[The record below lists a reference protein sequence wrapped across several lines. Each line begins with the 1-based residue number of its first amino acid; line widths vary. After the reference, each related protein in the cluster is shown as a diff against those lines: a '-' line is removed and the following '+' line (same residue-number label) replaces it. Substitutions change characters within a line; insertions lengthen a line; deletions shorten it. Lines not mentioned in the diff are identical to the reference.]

1 VAIAHRM
8 RGLATTGRLAAV
20 PLLALAL
27 ALVPASGA
35 SAAAGQLYGFGE
47 NSAGQLAS
55 TVGNGSETAN
65 PTPALVTLPAASG
78 PVVQTAA
85 GARFTLALSA
95 SDQLYAFGSNRY
107 GQLGVA
113 SGSGAPG
120 ANPAPMPLTLPG
132 AVGRVAAL
140 AAGVTHSLVLTSTG
154 ELYTFGENQFGQLG
168 RTANSGT
175 ENANRVPERISLP
188 GASGQVVQ
196 IAAGAEQSL
205 ALTSTGQLYVFGGN
219 RYGELGSA
227 ANAGTPIPNPT
238 PTPVALPG
246 ASGQVVQ
253 IAAGVEQSLALTS
266 TGQLYAFGGNRY
278 GELGRAANVETP
290 VPNPTPAPV
299 SLPASAGPV
308 KSIAAGAFHSL
319 ALTASGLIYAFGR
332 NTDGQL
338 GSASGA
344 GGEAANATPLAVS
357 LPGANGPAVGL
368 AAGAAHSLAITA
380 SGELYSFGSNLDG
393 QLGRAASS
401 GTASANPT
409 PAPVALP
416 AGTTID
422 TVARGATSDFTLAQ
436 AADLA
441 VLSSSL
447 PLGQVGV
454 PYTTYAAAAGGAG
467 GYSWSA
473 SGLPPGLSIDPASG
487 QISGTPSA
495 PGTSAVVLK
504 VTDVFGVSATSAPI
518 LLTTAA
524 ATPVRAF
531 LSTTLT
537 EAQIRQSLR
546 QQLGIKGR
554 QLRIASLRKRRRYSY
569 GFTALTA
576 GTLAIAWYYVPPGAR
591 APSSTAPVLFAAG
604 HATFRTAGTKLV
616 VLKLTGRSRKLLRHR
631 RRIALLARGSF
642 TPSAKRPITATKS
655 FTLAR

>member
-8 RGLATTGRLAAV
+8 RGLATIGRLAAV
-20 PLLALAL
+20 LLGALL
-27 ALVPASGA
+27 PAHASSAWGA
-35 SAAAGQLYGFGE
+35 TGQLYGFGE

-55 TVGNGSETAN
+55 TAGNGSEMAN
-65 PTPALVTLPAASG
+65 PTPALLTLAASSG

-95 SDQLYAFGSNRY
+95 TDQLYAFGSNQY

-113 SGSGAPG
+113 TGSGMAG
-120 ANPAPMPLTLPG
+120 ANPTPRLLALPG

-140 AAGVTHSLVLTSTG
+140 ATGSTHSLVLTSTG

-168 RTANSGT
+168 RAANSGT
-175 ENANRVPERISLP
+175 ENANRVPERVSLP
-188 GASGQVVQ
+188 GASGQ
-196 IAAGAEQSL
+196 A
-205 ALTSTGQLYVFGGN
+205 
-219 RYGELGSA
+219 
-227 ANAGTPIPNPT
+227 
-238 PTPVALPG
+238 
-246 ASGQVVQ
+246 VQ

-278 GELGRAANVETP
+278 GELGNATNAGTPIPNPTPTRVALPGASGQVVQIAAGVEESLALTSTGQLYAFGGNRYGELGRAANAETP
-290 VPNPTPAPV
+290 APNPTPAPV
-299 SLPASAGPV
+299 SLPAAAGPV
-308 KSIAAGAFHSL
+308 RSIAAGGFHSL
-319 ALTASGLIYAFGR
+319 ALTTSGLIYAFGS

-338 GSASGA
+338 GNAAGT
-344 GGEAANATPLAVS
+344 GGEQANATPLAVT
-357 LPGANGPAVGL
+357 LPGANAPAIGL
-368 AAGAAHSLAITA
+368 AAGGAHSLAITA

-401 GTASANPT
+401 GTANANPT
-409 PAPVALP
+409 PARVALP

-422 TVARGATSDFTLAQ
+422 TVARGATADFTVAQ

-454 PYTTYAAAAGGAG
+454 PYATYAAAAGGVG
-467 GYSWSA
+467 GYTWSA

-495 PGTSAVVLK
+495 AGMSAVLLG
-504 VTDVFGVSATSAPI
+504 VTDVFGVSATSSPI

-524 ATPVRAF
+524 ATPTRAF

-554 QLRIASLRKRRRYSY
+554 GVRIASLRKRKRYSY

-591 APSSTAPVLFAAG
+591 APSSTAPVLLAAG

-616 VLKLTGRSRKLLRHR
+616 VLTLTSRGRKLLRHR
-631 RRIALLARGSF
+631 RRIDLVARGSF
-642 TPSAKRPITATKS
+642 TPNGKRPLTATKS
-655 FTLAR
+655 FSLAR

>member
-1 VAIAHRM
+1 MAAALLGAFV
-8 RGLATTGRLAAV
+8 LAPAA
-20 PLLALAL
+20 
-27 ALVPASGA
+27 SA

-55 TVGNGSETAN
+55 TVGNGSEAAN
-65 PTPALVTLPAASG
+65 PMPVLLTLPGATG

-85 GARFTLALSA
+85 GARFTLALTS
-95 SDQLYAFGSNRY
+95 SDQLYAFGSNEY
-107 GQLGVA
+107 GQLGVVA
-113 SGSGAPG
+113 GSGAPG
-120 ANPAPMPLTLPG
+120 ANPTPRLLTLPG
-132 AVGRVAAL
+132 AVGRVAQL
-140 AAGVTHSLVLTSTG
+140 AAGSTHSLALTSTG

-168 RTANSGT
+168 RAANSGT
-175 ENANRVPERISLP
+175 ENANRVPERVSLP

-196 IAAGAEQSL
+196 IAAGYEHSL
-205 ALTSTGQLYVFGGN
+205 ALTSTGQLYAFGGN
-219 RYGELGSA
+219 RYGELG
-227 ANAGTPIPNPT
+227 NVTNVGTQIPNPA
-238 PTPVALPG
+238 PTPVPLPG

-253 IAAGVEQSLALTS
+253 IAAGVEESLALTS

-290 VPNPTPAPV
+290 LPNPTPVPV
-299 SLPASAGPV
+299 SLPAAAGPLR
-308 KSIAAGAFHSL
+308 SIAAGAFHSL

-332 NTDGQL
+332 NTSGQL
-338 GSASGA
+338 GNAA
-344 GGEAANATPLAVS
+344 GTGSETANATPLAVT
-357 LPGANGPAVGL
+357 LAGANAPAIGL
-368 AAGAAHSLAITA
+368 AAGSAHSLAITA

-401 GTASANPT
+401 GTASATPT

-422 TVARGATSDFTLAQ
+422 TVARGATADFTVAQ

-447 PLGQVGV
+447 PFAQVGV
-454 PYTTYAAAAGGAG
+454 PYTMYAAAAGGAG
-467 GYSWSA
+467 GYTWSA

-487 QISGTPSA
+487 QISGMPSA
-495 PGTSAVVLK
+495 AGTSAVVLG
-504 VTDVFGVSATSAPI
+504 VTDVFGVSATSATI

-524 ATPVRAF
+524 ATPTRAF

-554 QLRIASLRKRRRYSY
+554 QVRIASLRKRRRYAY

-576 GTLAIAWYYVPPGAR
+576 GTLAISWDYVPPGAR

-604 HATFRTAGTKLV
+604 HVTFRTAGTRT
-616 VLKLTGRSRKLLRHR
+616 VLLRVTSRGRKLLRHR
-631 RRIALLARGSF
+631 RRIALVARGSF
-642 TPSAKRPITATKS
+642 TPNGKSTITATKS
-655 FTLAR
+655 FTVTR

>member
-1 VAIAHRM
+1 
-8 RGLATTGRLAAV
+8 V
-20 PLLALAL
+20 PLLALTL
-27 ALVPASGA
+27 ALVPATEA

-55 TVGNGSETAN
+55 TASNGSEGAN
-65 PTPALVTLPAASG
+65 PTPALLTLPATSG
-78 PVVQTAA
+78 PVVQAAA
-85 GARFTLALSA
+85 GNRFTLALSA
-95 SDQLYAFGSNRY
+95 SDQLYAFGSNEY

-113 SGSGAPG
+113 SGSGMPG
-120 ANPAPMPLTLPG
+120 PNPTPQLLSLPG
-132 AVGRVAAL
+132 AVGRVAQL
-140 AAGVTHSLVLTSTG
+140 AAGSTHSLVLTSTG

-168 RTANSGT
+168 RAANSGT
-175 ENANRVPERISLP
+175 ESANRVPERVSLP
-188 GASGQVVQ
+188 GAGGQ
-196 IAAGAEQSL
+196 A
-205 ALTSTGQLYVFGGN
+205 
-219 RYGELGSA
+219 
-227 ANAGTPIPNPT
+227 
-238 PTPVALPG
+238 
-246 ASGQVVQ
+246 VQ
-253 IAAGVEQSLALTS
+253 IAAGVEQSLVLTS
-266 TGQLYAFGGNRY
+266 TGQLYTFGGNRY

-290 VPNPTPAPV
+290 APNPTPAPV
-299 SLPASAGPV
+299 SLPATAGPV
-308 KSIAAGAFHSL
+308 RSIAAGGFHSL

-338 GSASGA
+338 GNASGT
-344 GGEAANATPLAVS
+344 GGEQAHETPLAVT
-357 LPGANGPAVGL
+357 LPGANAPAIVL
-368 AAGAAHSLAITA
+368 AAGSAHSLAITA

-401 GTASANPT
+401 GTANANPT
-409 PAPVALP
+409 PVRVALP

-422 TVARGATSDFTLAQ
+422 TVARGATADFTVAQ

-447 PLGQVGV
+447 PFGQVGV

-467 GYSWSA
+467 GYTWSA

-495 PGTSAVVLK
+495 PGTSAVVLG
-504 VTDVFGVSATSAPI
+504 VTDVFGVSATSATI

-524 ATPVRAF
+524 APPTRAF
-531 LSTTLT
+531 LSTALT

-554 QLRIASLRKRRRYSY
+554 AVRIARLRKRGRYSY

-604 HATFRTAGTKLV
+604 HVTFHRAGTRVLV
-616 VLKLTGRSRKLLRHR
+616 LGLTGRGRRLLRHHK
-631 RRIALLARGSF
+631 RIALVARGSF
-642 TPSAKRPITATKS
+642 TPSARGPITATKS
-655 FTLAR
+655 FSLAR

>member
-1 VAIAHRM
+1 M
-8 RGLATTGRLAAV
+8 
-20 PLLALAL
+20 LLGALL
-27 ALVPASGA
+27 PAQA
-35 SAAAGQLYGFGE
+35 SSAWAAAGQLYGFGE

-55 TVGNGSETAN
+55 TVGNGSESAN
-65 PTPALVTLPAASG
+65 PTPALLTLPGATG

-85 GARFTLALSA
+85 GARFTLALTS
-95 SDQLYAFGSNRY
+95 SDQLYAFGSNQF

-113 SGSGAPG
+113 SGSGSVGP
-120 ANPAPMPLTLPG
+120 NPTPRPLALPG
-132 AVGRVAAL
+132 AVGRVAQL
-140 AAGVTHSLVLTSTG
+140 ATGSTHSLVLTSTG

-168 RTANSGT
+168 RAANSGT
-175 ENANRVPERISLP
+175 ENANRVPELVSLP
-188 GASGQVVQ
+188 GAGGQAVQ
-196 IAAGAEQSL
+196 IAAGVEQSL
-205 ALTSTGQLYVFGGN
+205 ALTSTGQLYAFGGN
-219 RYGELGSA
+219 RYGELGKA
-227 ANAGTPIPNPT
+227 ANAGTPTPNPT
-238 PTPVALPG
+238 PTPVTLPG

-278 GELGRAANVETP
+278 GELGNAANAETP
-290 VPNPTPAPV
+290 APNPTPARV
-299 SLPASAGPV
+299 SLPSAAGPV
-308 KSIAAGAFHSL
+308 RSIAAGGFHSL

-338 GSASGA
+338 GNAAGT
-344 GGEAANATPLAVS
+344 GGETANATPLAVT
-357 LPGANGPAVGL
+357 LPGASAPAIGL
-368 AAGAAHSLAITA
+368 AAGSAHSLAITA

-401 GTASANPT
+401 GTANANPT
-409 PAPVALP
+409 AARVALP

-422 TVARGATSDFTLAQ
+422 TVARGATADFTVAQ

-454 PYTTYAAAAGGAG
+454 PYAAAAAAAGGLG
-467 GYSWSA
+467 GYTWSA
-473 SGLPPGLSIDPASG
+473 SGLPPGLSIDATSG

-495 PGTSAVVLK
+495 AGTSAVVLG

-518 LLTTAA
+518 LLSTAA
-524 ATPVRAF
+524 ATPTRAF

-546 QQLGIKGR
+546 QQLGINGR
-554 QLRIASLRKRRRYSY
+554 RVRIASLRKRKRYTY

-591 APSSTAPVLFAAG
+591 APSITAPVLFAAG
-604 HATFRTAGTKLV
+604 RATFRTAGTKLV
-616 VLKLTGRSRKLLRHR
+616 VLTITSRGRKLLRHR

-642 TPSAKRPITATKS
+642 RPNGKRPLTATKS
-655 FTLAR
+655 FSLAR

>member
-1 VAIAHRM
+1 M
-8 RGLATTGRLAAV
+8 RAPPSIGRLAAA
-20 PLLALAL
+20 LLGGFALA
-27 ALVPASGA
+27 PAASA
-35 SAAAGQLYGFGE
+35 SAAVGQLYAFGE

-55 TVGNGSETAN
+55 TAGNGSEAAN
-65 PTPALVTLPAASG
+65 PTPALLTLPGASG
-78 PVVQTAA
+78 PAVQTAA
-85 GARFTLALSA
+85 GSRFTLALTS
-95 SDQLYAFGSNRY
+95 SNQLYAFGSNQY

-113 SGSGAPG
+113 TGSGALGP
-120 ANPAPMPLTLPG
+120 NPTPRLLTLPG

-140 AAGVTHSLVLTSTG
+140 AAGSTHSLALTSTG

-168 RTANSGT
+168 RAANSGT
-175 ENANRVPERISLP
+175 ETPNGVPERVSLA

-196 IAAGAEQSL
+196 IAAGYEQSL
-205 ALTSTGQLYVFGGN
+205 ALTSTGQLYAFGGN
-219 RYGELGSA
+219 RYGELGNA
-227 ANAGTPIPNPT
+227 TNAGTQTPNPT
-238 PTPVALPG
+238 PTPVVLSN

-253 IAAGVEQSLALTS
+253 IAAGIEHSLALTS

-290 VPNPTPAPV
+290 VPNSTPVAV
-299 SLPASAGPV
+299 SLPPAAGPV
-308 KSIAAGAFHSL
+308 RSIAAGGFHSL
-319 ALTASGLIYAFGR
+319 ALTTSGLIYAFGR
-332 NTDGQL
+332 NTNGQL
-338 GSASGA
+338 GNAA
-344 GGEAANATPLAVS
+344 GTGSEKANATPIAVT
-357 LPGANGPAVGL
+357 LPGANAPAVGL
-368 AAGAAHSLAITA
+368 AAGSADSLAITA

-393 QLGRAASS
+393 QLGRGASS

-422 TVARGATSDFTLAQ
+422 TVARGATADFTVAQ

-447 PLGQVGV
+447 PFAEVGV
-454 PYTTYAAAAGGAG
+454 PYTTYAAAAGGVG
-467 GYSWSA
+467 GYTWSA
-473 SGLPPGLSIDPASG
+473 RGLPPGLSIDPASG
-487 QISGTPSA
+487 QISGTPAA
-495 PGTSAVVLK
+495 PGTSAVVLG
-504 VTDVFGVSATSAPI
+504 VTDVFGVSATSATI

-524 ATPVRAF
+524 AAPTRAF

-554 QLRIASLRKRRRYSY
+554 QVRIASLRKRKRYSY

-576 GTLAIAWYYVPPGAR
+576 GTLTIAWYYVPPGAR

-604 HATFRTAGTKLV
+604 RVTFRTAGTRV
-616 VLKLTGRSRKLLRHR
+616 IVLSLTSRGRKLLRHH

-642 TPSAKRPITATKS
+642 TPNAKRTITATKS
-655 FTLAR
+655 FTIAR

>member
-1 VAIAHRM
+1 M
-8 RGLATTGRLAAV
+8 GRLAAA
-20 PLLALAL
+20 LLGAFALA
-27 ALVPASGA
+27 PAASA

-55 TVGNGSETAN
+55 TVGNGSEAAN
-65 PTPALVTLPAASG
+65 PMPALLTLPGATG
-78 PVVQTAA
+78 PAVQTAA
-85 GARFTLALSA
+85 GARFTLALTS
-95 SDQLYAFGSNRY
+95 SDQLYAFGSNQY

-113 SGSGAPG
+113 TGSGAPG
-120 ANPAPMPLTLPG
+120 ANPTPRLLTLPG
-132 AVGRVAAL
+132 AVGRVAQL
-140 AAGVTHSLVLTSTG
+140 ATGSTHSLVLTSTG

-168 RTANSGT
+168 RAANSGT

-196 IAAGAEQSL
+196 IAAGYEHSL
-205 ALTSTGQLYVFGGN
+205 ALTSTGQLYAFGAN
-219 RYGELGSA
+219 RYGELG
-227 ANAGTPIPNPT
+227 NATNMGTQIPNPA
-238 PTPVALPG
+238 PTPVLLPG

-253 IAAGVEQSLALTS
+253 IAAGVEESLALTS
-266 TGQLYAFGGNRY
+266 AGQLYAFGGNRY

-290 VPNPTPAPV
+290 LPNPTPVPV
-299 SLPASAGPV
+299 SLPAAAGPLRA
-308 KSIAAGAFHSL
+308 IAAGGFHSL

-332 NTDGQL
+332 NTSGQL
-338 GSASGA
+338 GNAA
-344 GGEAANATPLAVS
+344 GTGSEKANATPLAVT
-357 LPGANGPAVGL
+357 LAGANAPAIGL
-368 AAGAAHSLAITA
+368 AAGSAHSLAITA

-401 GTASANPT
+401 ATANANPT

-422 TVARGATSDFTLAQ
+422 TVAHGATADFTLAQ

-447 PLGQVGV
+447 PFAQVGV
-454 PYTTYAAAAGGAG
+454 PYATYAAAAGGAG
-467 GYSWSA
+467 GYTWSA

-495 PGTSAVVLK
+495 AGTSAVVLG
-504 VTDVFGVSATSAPI
+504 VTDAFGVSATSATI

-524 ATPVRAF
+524 ATPPRAF

-554 QLRIASLRKRRRYSY
+554 QVRIASLRKRKRYAY

-576 GTLAIAWYYVPPGAR
+576 GTLAISWYYVPPGAR

-604 HATFRTAGTKLV
+604 HVTFRTAGTRT
-616 VLKLTGRSRKLLRHR
+616 VLLTLTSRGRKLLRHR
-631 RRIALLARGSF
+631 RRIALVARGSF
-642 TPSAKRPITATKS
+642 TPSAKGTISATKS
-655 FTLAR
+655 FTVTR

>member
-1 VAIAHRM
+1 VRAIPRI
-8 RGLATTGRLAAV
+8 GRLAAT
-20 PLLALAL
+20 LLGTFVLA
-27 ALVPASGA
+27 PAAGA

-47 NSAGQLAS
+47 NAAGQLAS
-55 TVGNGSETAN
+55 TVGNGGQAPN
-65 PTPALVTLPAASG
+65 PTPALLALPGATG

-85 GARFTLALSA
+85 GAHFTLALTST
-95 SDQLYAFGSNRY
+95 DQLYSFGSNQY
-107 GQLGVA
+107 GQLGVVA
-113 SGSGAPG
+113 GSGAPG
-120 ANPAPMPLTLPG
+120 ANPTPRLLTLPG

-140 AAGVTHSLVLTSTG
+140 AAGSTHSLALTSTG

-168 RTANSGT
+168 RAANSGT
-175 ENANRVPERISLP
+175 ENANRVPERVSLP

-196 IAAGAEQSL
+196 IAAGYEQSL
-205 ALTSTGQLYVFGGN
+205 ALTSTGQLYAFGGN
-219 RYGELGSA
+219 RYGELG
-227 ANAGTPIPNPT
+227 NATNVGTQIPNPP
-238 PTPVALPG
+238 PTPVMLPG
-246 ASGQVVQ
+246 ASGQIVQ
-253 IAAGVEQSLALTS
+253 IAAGIEQSLALTS

-290 VPNPTPAPV
+290 APNPTPVPV
-299 SLPASAGPV
+299 SLPATAGPV
-308 KSIAAGAFHSL
+308 RSIAAGGFHSL

-338 GSASGA
+338 GNAA
-344 GGEAANATPLAVS
+344 GTGSEKANATPLAVT
-357 LPGANGPAVGL
+357 LPGANAPAIGL
-368 AAGAAHSLAITA
+368 AAGSAHSLAIMA

-393 QLGRAASS
+393 QLGRSASS
-401 GTASANPT
+401 GTTSANPT
-409 PAPVALP
+409 PAHVALP

-422 TVARGATSDFTLAQ
+422 TVARGATADFTVAQ

-447 PLGQVGV
+447 PFAQVGV
-454 PYTTYAAAAGGAG
+454 PYATYATAAGGVG
-467 GYSWSA
+467 GYTWSA

-487 QISGTPSA
+487 QISGTPAA
-495 PGTSAVVLK
+495 PGTSAVVLG

-524 ATPVRAF
+524 ATPTRAF

-554 QLRIASLRKRRRYSY
+554 QVRIASLRKRKRYSY

-576 GTLAIAWYYVPPGAR
+576 GALTIAWYYVPPGAR

-604 HATFRTAGTKLV
+604 HVTFRTAGTRVLV
-616 VLKLTGRSRKLLRHR
+616 LNLTSRGRKLLRRH
-631 RRIALLARGSF
+631 RRIALMARGSF
-642 TPSAKRPITATKS
+642 TPSAKRTITATKS
-655 FTLAR
+655 FSLAR

>member
-1 VAIAHRM
+1 
-8 RGLATTGRLAAV
+8 
-20 PLLALAL
+20 
-27 ALVPASGA
+27 
-35 SAAAGQLYGFGE
+35 
-47 NSAGQLAS
+47 
-55 TVGNGSETAN
+55 
-65 PTPALVTLPAASG
+65 
-78 PVVQTAA
+78 VQTAA
-85 GARFTLALSA
+85 GGHFTLALSA
-95 SDQLYAFGSNRY
+95 TDQLFAFGSNQY

-113 SGSGAPG
+113 TGSGVAGP
-120 ANPAPMPLTLPG
+120 NPTPRLLALPG

-140 AAGVTHSLVLTSTG
+140 ATGSTHSLVLTSTG

-168 RTANSGT
+168 RAANSGT
-175 ENANRVPERISLP
+175 ENANRVPERVSLP
-188 GASGQVVQ
+188 GASGQAVQ
-196 IAAGAEQSL
+196 IAAGVEQSL
-205 ALTSTGQLYVFGGN
+205 ALTSTGQLYAFGGN
-219 RYGELGSA
+219 RYGELGNA
-227 ANAGTPIPNPT
+227 ANAGSQIPNPT
-238 PTPVALPG
+238 PTPVVLPG

-278 GELGRAANVETP
+278 GELGRAANAGTP
-290 VPNPTPAPV
+290 APNPTPAPV
-299 SLPASAGPV
+299 SLPVAAGPV
-308 KSIAAGAFHSL
+308 RSIAAGGFHSL
-319 ALTASGLIYAFGR
+319 ALTVSGLIYAFGR

-338 GSASGA
+338 GNAAGT
-344 GGEAANATPLAVS
+344 GGEQANSAPLAVT
-357 LPGANGPAVGL
+357 LPGANGPAIGL

-401 GTASANPT
+401 GTANANPT
-409 PAPVALP
+409 PARVALP

-422 TVARGATSDFTLAQ
+422 TVARGATADFAVAQ

-454 PYTTYAAAAGGAG
+454 PYATYAAAAGGVG
-467 GYSWSA
+467 GYTWSA

-495 PGTSAVVLK
+495 AGTSAVVLG

-524 ATPVRAF
+524 ATPTRAF

-554 QLRIASLRKRRRYSY
+554 GVRIASLRKRKRYSY

-591 APSSTAPVLFAAG
+591 APSITAPVLLAAG

-616 VLKLTGRSRKLLRHR
+616 VLTLTSRGRKLLRHR
-631 RRIALLARGSF
+631 SRIALVARGSF
-642 TPSAKRPITATKS
+642 TPNGKRPLTATKS
-655 FTLAR
+655 FSLAR

>member
-1 VAIAHRM
+1 M

-35 SAAAGQLYGFGE
+35 SAAAGQIYGFGE

-120 ANPAPMPLTLPG
+120 ANPAPMLLTLPG

-140 AAGVTHSLVLTSTG
+140 AAGSTHSLVLTSTG

-168 RTANSGT
+168 RAANSGT

-188 GASGQVVQ
+188 GASGQAVQ

-205 ALTSTGQLYVFGGN
+205 ALTSTGQLYAFGGN

-227 ANAGTPIPNPT
+227 ANAGTTIPDPT
-238 PTPVALPG
+238 PAPVALPG

-278 GELGRAANVETP
+278 GELGRAAGAETP

-308 KSIAAGAFHSL
+308 KSIAAGGFHSL

-338 GSASGA
+338 GSAAGA
-344 GGEAANATPLAVS
+344 GGETANATPLAVS

-368 AAGAAHSLAITA
+368 AAGGAHSLAITA
-380 SGELYSFGSNLDG
+380 SGQLYSFGSNLDG

-401 GTASANPT
+401 GMASANPT

-422 TVARGATSDFTLAQ
+422 TVARGATADFTLAQ

-467 GYSWSA
+467 GYTWSA

-495 PGTSAVVLK
+495 PGTSAVVLG
-504 VTDVFGVSATSAPI
+504 VTDVFGVSAASAPI

-554 QLRIASLRKRRRYSY
+554 QLRIASLRKRKRYSY

-616 VLKLTGRSRKLLRHR
+616 VLKLTGRGRKLLRHR
-631 RRIALLARGSF
+631 RRIALVARGSF

>member
-1 VAIAHRM
+1 
-8 RGLATTGRLAAV
+8 V

-35 SAAAGQLYGFGE
+35 SAAAGQLFGFGE

-55 TVGNGSETAN
+55 TVGNGSEAAN
-65 PTPALVTLPAASG
+65 PMPALLTLPGASG
-78 PVVQTAA
+78 PAVQAAA
-85 GARFTLALSA
+85 GSRFTLALTS
-95 SDQLYAFGSNRY
+95 SNQLYAFGSNQY

-113 SGSGAPG
+113 AGSGAPG
-120 ANPAPMPLTLPG
+120 PNPTPRLLTLPG

-140 AAGVTHSLVLTSTG
+140 AAGSTHSLALTSTG

-168 RTANSGT
+168 RAANSGT
-175 ENANRVPERISLP
+175 ENANGVPERVSLP

-196 IAAGAEQSL
+196 IAAGYEQSL
-205 ALTSTGQLYVFGGN
+205 ALTSTGQLYAFGGN
-219 RYGELGSA
+219 RYGELGNA
-227 ANAGTPIPNPT
+227 ANSGTQIANPT
-238 PTPVALPG
+238 PTPVVLPG

-253 IAAGVEQSLALTS
+253 IAAGIEQSLALTS

-290 VPNPTPAPV
+290 APNPTPVAV
-299 SLPASAGPV
+299 SLPPAGGPV
-308 KSIAAGAFHSL
+308 RSIAAGGFHSL

-332 NTDGQL
+332 NTNGQL
-338 GSASGA
+338 GNAA
-344 GGEAANATPLAVS
+344 GTGSEKANATPLAVT
-357 LPGANGPAVGL
+357 LVGANAPAIGL
-368 AAGAAHSLAITA
+368 AAGSAHSLAITA
-380 SGELYSFGSNLDG
+380 SGALYSFGSNLDG

-401 GTASANPT
+401 GTSSANPA

-422 TVARGATSDFTLAQ
+422 TVARGATADFTVAQ

-447 PLGQVGV
+447 PFAQVGV
-454 PYTTYAAAAGGAG
+454 PYTTYAAAAGGVG
-467 GYSWSA
+467 GYTWSA

-487 QISGTPSA
+487 QISGTPAA
-495 PGTSAVVLK
+495 PGTSAVVLV
-504 VTDVFGVSATSAPI
+504 VTDVFGVSATSATI

-524 ATPVRAF
+524 ATPTRAF

-554 QLRIASLRKRRRYSY
+554 QVRIASLRKRKRYSY

-576 GTLAIAWYYVPPGAR
+576 GTLTIAWYYVPPGAR

-604 HATFRTAGTKLV
+604 RVAFRTAGTRV
-616 VLKLTGRSRKLLRHR
+616 IVLSLTSGGRKLLRHH
-631 RRIALLARGSF
+631 RRIALLAKGSF
-642 TPSAKRPITATKS
+642 TPSAKRTITATKS
-655 FTLAR
+655 FSLAR

>member
-1 VAIAHRM
+1 M
-8 RGLATTGRLAAV
+8 RGFATVGRLAAV
-20 PLLALAL
+20 LLGALL
-27 ALVPASGA
+27 PAQA
-35 SAAAGQLYGFGE
+35 SSAWAAAGQLYGFGE

-65 PTPALVTLPAASG
+65 PTPAPLTLPAASG

-85 GARFTLALSA
+85 GARFTLALTSTG
-95 SDQLYAFGSNRY
+95 QLYAFGSNQY

-120 ANPAPMPLTLPG
+120 ANPTPMLLTLPG
-132 AVGRVAAL
+132 AIGRVAAL
-140 AAGVTHSLVLTSTG
+140 AAGSTHSLVLTSTG
-154 ELYTFGENQFGQLG
+154 ELFTFGENQFGQLG
-168 RTANSGT
+168 RAANSGT
-175 ENANRVPERISLP
+175 ENANRVPGRVSLP

-196 IAAGAEQSL
+196 IAAG
-205 ALTSTGQLYVFGGN
+205 
-219 RYGELGSA
+219 
-227 ANAGTPIPNPT
+227 I
-238 PTPVALPG
+238 
-246 ASGQVVQ
+246 
-253 IAAGVEQSLALTS
+253 EQSLALTS

-278 GELGRAANVETP
+278 GELGNTTSMGTPLPNPTPTPVALPVASGQVVQIAAGDEQSLALTSTGQLYAFGGNRYGELGNATNEETP
-290 VPNPTPAPV
+290 APNPTPAPV
-299 SLPASAGPV
+299 GLPAAAGPV
-308 KSIAAGAFHSL
+308 KSIAAGSFHSL
-319 ALTASGLIYAFGR
+319 ALTVSGLIYAFGR

-338 GSASGA
+338 GNAAGA
-344 GGEAANATPLAVS
+344 GGEKANATPLPVT
-357 LPGANGPAVGL
+357 LPGANAPAVGL
-368 AAGAAHSLAITA
+368 AAGSAHSLAITA

-401 GTASANPT
+401 GSASANPT

-422 TVARGATSDFTLAQ
+422 TVARGATADFTVAQ

-447 PLGQVGV
+447 PLGKVGV
-454 PYTTYAAAAGGAG
+454 PYTTYAAAAGGLG
-467 GYSWSA
+467 GYTWSA

-495 PGTSAVVLK
+495 AGTSAVALGVS
-504 VTDVFGVSATSAPI
+504 DVFGVSATSAPI

-524 ATPVRAF
+524 ATPTRAF

-554 QLRIASLRKRRRYSY
+554 GVRIASLRKRKRYSY

-576 GTLAIAWYYVPPGAR
+576 GALAIAWYYVPPGAR

-604 HATFRTAGTKLV
+604 HVTFRTAGTRVV
-616 VLKLTGRSRKLLRHR
+616 VLSLTSRGRKLLRHH

-642 TPSAKRPITATKS
+642 TPSAKRPITAAKS
-655 FTLAR
+655 FSLAR

>member
-1 VAIAHRM
+1 
-8 RGLATTGRLAAV
+8 V
-20 PLLALAL
+20 PLLTLALAL
-27 ALVPASGA
+27 APATEA

-47 NSAGQLAS
+47 NAAGQLAS
-55 TVGNGSETAN
+55 TAGNGGETAN
-65 PTPALVTLPAASG
+65 PTPALLTLPAASG

-95 SDQLYAFGSNRY
+95 SDQLYAFGSNEY

-113 SGSGAPG
+113 SGSGMSGP
-120 ANPAPMPLTLPG
+120 NPTPQLLALPG
-132 AVGRVAAL
+132 AVGRVAQL
-140 AAGVTHSLVLTSTG
+140 AAGSTHSLVLTSTG

-168 RTANSGT
+168 RSANSGT
-175 ENANRVPERISLP
+175 ENANRVPERVSLP
-188 GASGQVVQ
+188 GASGQAVQ
-196 IAAGAEQSL
+196 IAAGIEQSL
-205 ALTSTGQLYVFGGN
+205 VLTSTGQLYTFGGN
-219 RYGELGSA
+219 RYGELGRA
-227 ANAGTPIPNPT
+227 ANMGTTLPNPT

-253 IAAGVEQSLALTS
+253 IAAGVEESLALTS
-266 TGQLYAFGGNRY
+266 TGELYAFGGNRY

-290 VPNPTPAPV
+290 APNPTPAPV
-299 SLPASAGPV
+299 SLPAAAGPV
-308 KSIAAGAFHSL
+308 RSIAAGGFHSL

-338 GSASGA
+338 GNAAGTGSEKASAA
-344 GGEAANATPLAVS
+344 PLAVS
-357 LPGANGPAVGL
+357 LPGANAPAIGL
-368 AAGAAHSLAITA
+368 AAGSAHSLAITA

-401 GTASANPT
+401 GTANANPT
-409 PAPVALP
+409 PVRVALP

-422 TVARGATSDFTLAQ
+422 TVARGATADFTVAQ

-447 PLGQVGV
+447 PFGQVGV
-454 PYTTYAAAAGGAG
+454 PYATYAAAAGGAG
-467 GYSWSA
+467 GYTWSA

-495 PGTSAVVLK
+495 PGTSAVVLG
-504 VTDVFGVSATSAPI
+504 VTDVFGVSATSATI

-524 ATPVRAF
+524 APPTRAF
-531 LSTTLT
+531 LSTALT

-554 QLRIASLRKRRRYSY
+554 AVRIARLRKRGRYSY

-591 APSSTAPVLFAAG
+591 APSSSAPVLFAAG
-604 HATFRTAGTKLV
+604 HATFHTAGTRVLV
-616 VLKLTGRSRKLLRHR
+616 LSLTGRGRRLLRHHK
-631 RRIALLARGSF
+631 RIALVARGSF
-642 TPSAKRPITATKS
+642 TPSARAPITATKS
-655 FTLAR
+655 FSLAR

>member
-1 VAIAHRM
+1 M

-27 ALVPASGA
+27 ALVAASGA

-65 PTPALVTLPAASG
+65 PTPALITLPAASG

-95 SDQLYAFGSNRY
+95 SDQLYAFGSNRW

-120 ANPAPMPLTLPG
+120 ANPAPVPLTLPG

-140 AAGVTHSLVLTSTG
+140 AAGATHSLVLTSTG

-168 RTANSGT
+168 RAANSGT

-205 ALTSTGQLYVFGGN
+205 ALTSTGQLYAFGGN

-238 PTPVALPG
+238 PAPVTLPG

-253 IAAGVEQSLALTS
+253 IAAGIEQSLALTS

-308 KSIAAGAFHSL
+308 KSIAAGGFHSL

-338 GSASGA
+338 GSAAGA
-344 GGEAANATPLAVS
+344 GGETANATPLAVS
-357 LPGANGPAVGL
+357 LSGASGPAVGL
-368 AAGAAHSLAITA
+368 AAGGAHSLAITA
-380 SGELYSFGSNLDG
+380 SGQLYSFGSNLDG

-401 GTASANPT
+401 GTANANPT

-422 TVARGATSDFTLAQ
+422 TVARGATADFTLAQ

-467 GYSWSA
+467 GYAWSA

-495 PGTSAVVLK
+495 PGTSTVVLG

-518 LLTTAA
+518 LLSTAA

-531 LSTTLT
+531 LSTALT

-554 QLRIASLRKRRRYSY
+554 QVRIASLRKRKRYSY

-604 HATFRTAGTKLV
+604 HATFRTAGTKVV
-616 VLKLTGRSRKLLRHR
+616 VLNLTGRGRKLLRHR
-631 RRIALLARGSF
+631 RRIALLARGTF
-642 TPSAKRPITATKS
+642 TPSAKRPITAAKS